1 MATPGSI
8 NQNAIPTIAL
18 VGRVN
23 VGKSS
28 LFNRLIEEQKAIVS
42 NVPGTTRTNNEGL
55 ILWRGKYIRVIDTG
69 GLTFVEDIPLEKDVI
84 RQTEFAM
91 ARADLI
97 IFVTDGETGILPQE
111 IELAKRIK
119 RNKRKVPVVVVANK
133 VDSPKIAK
141 NIVEHEW
148 KRLQF
153 GEPMLIS
160 AASGRSLG
168 DLLDVVY
175 EKLELAEKF
184 PQDANV
190 AEEQKPIQV
199 AIIGKPNAGK
209 SSLFNQLI
217 GEERVIVNEMAHT
230 TREPY
235 DTLMEYEYIPNED
248 DKREGI
254 EEDMPKNKKRDTEEN
269 TENETTESTEKNDG
283 VKSEKHR
290 INFIDTAG
298 IRRKSRVSKGLE
310 RQGVIKSIETLDK
323 TDIVLLV
330 IDGSET
336 LSHQDMQLGG
346 LLEQRAK
353 SVIILVNKWDLSQNN
368 EDEHRNNVKAMIY
381 SFFPHLEF
389 APMLFVSGKTGYR
402 IHQIFPQIIKSYK
415 ARNIRVANRAL
426 EQLLA
431 RAVKEHLPARG
442 KGTRHPELLG
452 MRQIG
457 TAPPVF
463 ELYVKVKTSLHRSYL
478 NFLERKLRESFG
490 FEGAPIIIKLTKVKR

>member
-8 NQNAIPTIAL
+8 NLSAIPTIAL

-42 NVPGTTRTNNEGL
+42 KVPGTTRTNNEGL

-69 GLTFVEDIPLEKDVI
+69 GLTFVEDIPLEKDI
-84 RQTEFAM
+84 IKQTEYAM

-97 IFVTDGETGILPQE
+97 IFVTDAETGILPQE
-111 IELAKRIK
+111 IDLAKRIK
-119 RNKRKVPVVVVANK
+119 RSKRKVPVLVVANK
-133 VDSPKIAK
+133 VDSQKIAQ
-141 NIVEHEW
+141 NVVESEW

-168 DLLDVVY
+168 DLLDIVY
-175 EKLELAEKF
+175 EKLELSEKF
-184 PQDANV
+184 PQDAEIED
-190 AEEQKPIQV
+190 ARTSIQ
-199 AIIGKPNAGK
+199 ACIIGKPNAGK

-235 DTLMEYEYIPNED
+235 DTLMEYEYT
-248 DKREGI
+248 EG
-254 EEDMPKNKKRDTEEN
+254 
-269 TENETTESTEKNDG
+269 ETPEKYL
-283 VKSEKHR
+283 
-290 INFIDTAG
+290 INFVDTAG

-310 RQGVIKSIETLDK
+310 REGVAKSIASLDK
-323 TDIVLLV
+323 TDIVLFV
-330 IDGSET
+330 IDGSEQ

-346 LLEQRAK
+346 LLEKRAK
-353 SVIILVNKWDLSQNN
+353 SVIILVNKWDLSENN
-368 EDEHRNNVKAMIY
+368 EDEHRNEVKAMIY
-381 SFFPHLEF
+381 SYFPHLEF

-402 IHQIFPQIIKSYK
+402 VHQIFPQIIKSFK
-415 ARNIRVANRAL
+415 ARNIHVANRGL
-426 EQLLA
+426 EQLLE
-431 RAVKEHLPARG
+431 RAVKEHKPARG

-463 ELYVKVKTSLHRSYL
+463 EVFVKVKTSLHRSYL
-478 NFLERKLRESFG
+478 NFLERKLRETYG